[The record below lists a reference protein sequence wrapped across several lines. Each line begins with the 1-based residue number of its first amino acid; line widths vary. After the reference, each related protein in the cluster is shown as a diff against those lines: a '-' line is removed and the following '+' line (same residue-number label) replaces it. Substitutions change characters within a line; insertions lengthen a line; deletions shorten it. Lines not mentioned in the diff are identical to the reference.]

1 MNSEKMDY
9 KFCADFLRYA
19 YHVMGYDALIR
30 EANYIH
36 HLYAPSTDISTP
48 VMTPVVT
55 HIVPDRKD
63 VPDTAVSPSAHEQVD
78 TKNIII
84 DNNTTK
90 VKYTRSQ
97 LSDDLRCTSIISN
110 GTRCTFKK
118 VDNSEYCGRHT
129 IHSQSS

>member
-1 MNSEKMDY
+1 MNPDKIDY

-36 HLYAPSTDISTP
+36 HLYTPSTIVSVPQVPQQIIPEIVTDSTP
-48 VMTPVVT
+48 ENIT
-55 HIVPDRKD
+55 
-63 VPDTAVSPSAHEQVD
+63 
-78 TKNIII
+78 TKNIVI
-84 DNNTTK
+84 DENHSTK

-110 GTRCTFKK
+110 GSRCTFKRA
-118 VDNSEYCGRHT
+118 DNSEHCGRHT
-129 IHSQSS
+129 TQSI

>member
-1 MNSEKMDY
+1 MNPDKIDY

-36 HLYAPSTDISTP
+36 HLYMPSNTVTVPQISQQTIPEIVTDSDSAPENTT
-48 VMTPVVT
+48 
-55 HIVPDRKD
+55 
-63 VPDTAVSPSAHEQVD
+63 
-78 TKNIII
+78 TKNIVI
-84 DNNTTK
+84 DENHSTK

-110 GTRCTFKK
+110 GSRCTFKRA
-118 VDNSEYCGRHT
+118 DNSEHCGRHIT
-129 IHSQSS
+129 Q

>member
-1 MNSEKMDY
+1 MNSDKMDY

-36 HLYAPSTDISTP
+36 HLYAPSTTVVTAPIQH
-48 VMTPVVT
+48 MTPDKQ
-55 HIVPDRKD
+55 PDI
-63 VPDTAVSPSAHEQVD
+63 PETPSNSLENEQQD
-78 TKNIII
+78 TKNVII
-84 DNNTTK
+84 DNNNHTK

-118 VDNSEYCGRHT
+118 AENSPHCGRHT
-129 IHSQSS
+129 LQSQSS

>member
-36 HLYAPSTDISTP
+36 HLYAPSTDIPTP
-48 VMTPVVT
+48 VPAPVPVVAQ
-55 HIVPDRKD
+55 IVPDKQD
-63 VPDTAVSPSAHEQVD
+63 VPETTVSSSILEQAD
-78 TKNIII
+78 TKNIVI

-90 VKYTRSQ
+90 IKYTRSQ

-118 VDNSEYCGRHT
+118 VDNSEHCGRHT
-129 IHSQSS
+129 IRS